1 MAKKRLL
8 SIVLSL
14 FFMFSFV
21 TPAFAASSVSVW
33 YSNKDYV
40 SYTPYDGSYY
50 VYNLSSSST
59 FSTYFRSA
67 VSRASAQWNAAIPI
81 SVSETSFNYA
91 LNYVYGGTRSK
102 LIDYFPDLSSS
113 NSGLTYPYKNTKPVT
128 VTYKGSAKKVY
139 TLQAG
144 CKMCVVEISEKTS
157 AGSAGYKKTAIHEM
171 GHLFGWNGHS
181 SKSTDIMYGY
191 SSEITSL
198 TTRDKAHL
206 QQIYTLFR

>member
-1 MAKKRLL
+1 MKKKRLL

-33 YSNKDYV
+33 YSDKDYV

-50 VYNLSSSST
+50 VYNLSSSSS
-59 FSTYFRSA
+59 FSTSFRSA
-67 VSRASAQWNAAIPI
+67 VSRASAQWNAVLPI

-102 LIDYFPDLSSS
+102 LIEYFPDLSSS
-113 NSGLTYPYKNTKPVT
+113 SSGLTYPYKNENIKPVT
-128 VTYKGSAKKVY
+128 VKYNGSSKKVY
-139 TLQAG
+139 TLLAG
-144 CKMCVVEISEKTS
+144 CKMCVVEVSGRT
-157 AGSAGYKKTAIHEM
+157 AAGYKKTAIHEM

-198 TTRDKAHL
+198 TARDKAHL
-206 QQIYTLFR
+206 KQIYTLFR